1 MCLRSIKLLPLIAA
15 LFALYIIWGS
25 TYFAIAIGVQ
35 SWPPLTMAGVRFT
48 LAGTVLITLL
58 LLSGHKLPSLRPLLN
73 AALLGM
79 LLLAV
84 GNGLVTVAEYQ
95 HVPSGI
101 AAVMVATVPL
111 FSLCFSHFFGIKTRK
126 LEWLGIAV
134 GLAGIVLLNSGG
146 NLSGNTSGAILILL
160 GSVSWAFG
168 SVYGSRIELP
178 TGLMAGAI
186 EMLTAGVVL
195 LSAAGLSGERLTSM
209 PDTAGLLALAYL
221 ILFGSIVAISAYM
234 YLIRNVTP
242 AIATSYAYV
251 NPVVAVLLGT
261 GFAGESLSPVEWLAL
276 GTIIFAVILV
286 TLGKYLFPDKAT
298 TTAVINNT
306 LSKS

>member
-1 MCLRSIKLLPLIAA
+1 MRFRQLLPLISA

-25 TYFAIAIGVQ
+25 TYFAISIGVR
-35 SWPPLTMAGVRFT
+35 SWPPLLMAGVRF
-48 LAGTVLITLL
+48 LAAGVLLMAYLLIT
-58 LLSGHKLPSLRPLLN
+58 GHKLPALRPILN
-73 AALLGM
+73 AALIGV

-84 GNGLVTVAEYQ
+84 GNGFVTIAEHQ

-111 FSLCFSHFFGIKTRK
+111 FTLCFSRFFGIATRK
-126 LEWLGIAV
+126 LEWLGIAI
-134 GLAGIVLLNSGG
+134 GLAGIILLNSGG
-146 NLSGNTSGAILILL
+146 NLNGNPWGAILILI

-178 TGLMAGAI
+178 VGMMAGAI
-186 EMLTAGVVL
+186 EMLAAGIVL
-195 LSAAGLSGERLTSM
+195 LAASFLTGEKLTAMPGLSGF
-209 PDTAGLLALAYL
+209 LAVGYLA
-221 ILFGSIVAISAYM
+221 IFGSVIAINAYM

-261 GFAGESLSPVEWLAL
+261 GFGGERLSSVEWLAL
-276 GTIIFAVILV
+276 GVIIFAVVLV
-286 TLGKYLFPDKAT
+286 TLGKYLFPARPVVTPCEIK
-298 TTAVINNT
+298 
-306 LSKS
+306 K